1 LDRIVIRALLTACWT
16 ACRAGREVSE
26 EFAPIRYRCRM
37 CAGARACRTEERAR
51 RALLASL
58 QWSQYRLHRLEEI
71 IGMSEL
77 PSRAADTAV
86 GPVVVRSEDRLHAG
100 TVNVVVGRARLITS
114 VVVEEQTITVP
125 VRRQQIRL
133 VHEAVP
139 ESEQV
144 VTDVAPAEETYEVV
158 AYAEQVL
165 VTTQVVPVERVRLI
179 TPGGHRVDGR
189 ERAGPLRAGRR
200 RQHRTASLTHPLNNV
215 TLEER

>member
-1 LDRIVIRALLTACWT
+1 
-16 ACRAGREVSE
+16 
-26 EFAPIRYRCRM
+26 
-37 CAGARACRTEERAR
+37 
-51 RALLASL
+51 
-58 QWSQYRLHRLEEI
+58 
-71 IGMSEL
+71 MSEL
-77 PSRAADTAV
+77 PCRAADTAV
-86 GPVVVRSEDRLHAG
+86 DPVVVRSEDRLHAG

-179 TPGGHRVDGR
+179 KRVTEQTVVSGQVRCEQVDVDI
-189 ERAGPLRAGRR
+189 
-200 RQHRTASLTHPLNNV
+200 TAPPASRPLNNV